1 MMRRFGDRPD
11 RLLERGEA
19 SMTAFRTS
27 WTLALVG
34 LAALAL
40 LGLRS
45 NTDAPSG
52 SEVAERVDA
61 PGCHSRFSTRCLIEI
76 RYAYPAADLSV
87 VPQDI
92 YF

>member
-1 MMRRFGDRPD
+1 
-11 RLLERGEA
+11 
-19 SMTAFRTS
+19 MTAFRTS

-45 NTDAPSG
+45 GTNVFSG
-52 SEVAERVDA
+52 SEAAERIDA
-61 PGCHSRFSTRCLIEI
+61 LVCHSRFSTRCMIEI

>member
-1 MMRRFGDRPD
+1 MH
-11 RLLERGEA
+11 
-19 SMTAFRTS
+19 AFR
-27 WTLALVG
+27 WWAPAIG

-45 NTDAPSG
+45 DNTYVSG
-52 SEVAERVDA
+52 QQADERVAALDCQA
-61 PGCHSRFSTRCLIEI
+61 ATSTRCMIEI

-87 VPQDI
+87 MPSDI

>member
-1 MMRRFGDRPD
+1 MH
-11 RLLERGEA
+11 
-19 SMTAFRTS
+19 AFR
-27 WTLALVG
+27 WWAPAIG

-45 NTDAPSG
+45 DNTGFSG
-52 SEVAERVDA
+52 PQADEAA
-61 PGCHSRFSTRCLIEI
+61 LGCGTSTRCMIEI

-87 VPQDI
+87 MLSDA

>member
-1 MMRRFGDRPD
+1 MH
-11 RLLERGEA
+11 
-19 SMTAFRTS
+19 AFR
-27 WTLALVG
+27 WWALAVG

-45 NTDAPSG
+45 DNNDLSG
-52 SEVAERVDA
+52 PQADDRVAALDCQL
-61 PGCHSRFSTRCLIEI
+61 GTSTRCMVEI

-87 VPQDI
+87 MPSDV

>member
-1 MMRRFGDRPD
+1 
-11 RLLERGEA
+11 
-19 SMTAFRTS
+19 MTAFRTS
-27 WTLALVG
+27 LALALVG

-45 NTDAPSG
+45 NTAALSG
-52 SEVAERVDA
+52 SEMAERIDA
-61 PGCHSRFSTRCLIEI
+61 LGCHSRFSTRCMIEI